1 LARSEPIHQLGA
13 AFTGEIDRAIRELAQ
28 RLSKE
33 HETISEG
40 LSSVVE
46 AIQGM
51 LESKDIKVQERGI
64 KLWMELS
71 TKAYNKDMGLKKF
84 LRDVGDR
91 MLQHTEKMSG
101 VSAEPAWM
109 QKGLDE

>member
-1 LARSEPIHQLGA
+1 MAEREPVYQLAALSGD
-13 AFTGEIDRAIRELAQ
+13 IDVAIRELAR

-33 HETISEG
+33 HETISDT
-40 LSSVVE
+40 LAPVMDAITRMVE
-46 AIQGM
+46 
-51 LESKDIKVQERGI
+51 SDDIKVQERGI

-91 MLQHTEKMSG
+91 MLSHKEKMSG
-101 VSAEPAWM
+101 ASAEPNWM
-109 QKGLDE
+109 RKGMDE

>member
-1 LARSEPIHQLGA
+1 
-13 AFTGEIDRAIRELAQ
+13 
-28 RLSKE
+28 
-33 HETISEG
+33 
-40 LSSVVE
+40 
-46 AIQGM
+46 M

-91 MLQHTEKMSG
+91 MLSHKEKMSG
-101 VSAEPAWM
+101 VSAEPGWM
-109 QKGLDE
+109 QKGMENE